1 MNAAGEKTMAEQAG
15 TRGIVK
21 PGEPRSAVGL
31 IVALVLLGLALLF
44 AITQGGPPAPKGKDA
59 PVTEFSAGRAGEVLR
74 DLLGD
79 GSPHPLGSPANA
91 KVRERVMAQLRA
103 LGYSPEVQTGDTC
116 QAGWGCAK
124 VSNVLARLPGR
135 QPGKAVLLVA
145 HYDSV
150 PAGAGASDDMTG
162 TAAVLE
168 VARALKAG
176 PAPRNT
182 ILFLLDDGE
191 EEGLLG
197 AKTFAES
204 SPAADEVGVVV
215 NLEARGTAGPSL
227 MFQTSRDDAW
237 LLDAWAPRASR
248 PFTSSLFST
257 IYRLM
262 PNDTDLTVF
271 LNRGV
276 PGMNFAFIEHPS
288 EYHTPLDSLAES
300 SPGSLQHHGDNALAA
315 VRGLAEADLSRPHPG
330 SAVYFDLMHL
340 VVVRW
345 ASALSPVLGVIALLL
360 MLASAWLARRR
371 GLLTWGAV
379 AVGAVSPLLAFL
391 LSLIVTFGLRTLLAS
406 AFPGQ
411 WVAQPLPAFLAF
423 WLLPLAVTVALGGL
437 LGRRQGGTGL
447 WAGLWTG
454 WSLLGLILGLTL
466 PGVSYLFLPPAL
478 VAGVLGVVVFAA
490 GGSAAGRLAAAV
502 IPVLVVGLLWFPLL
516 GSLYLGL
523 GLLGLLGTSVLLSFV
538 YSSLIPLAGPAGG
551 LSRRWLPLTAA
562 AVGVLG
568 AVVAMVTPPS
578 SPEVPRNI
586 VLQLHQDAATG
597 VSRWLA
603 FVEPPFPP
611 SLRQAGGFGTK
622 PEVPFPW
629 LPPGARTFMGPAPKL
644 DVPGPDLVVEQD
656 AIVEG
661 KRHVRLRLTSPRG
674 AQVGSFA
681 IPAEVQLDSIK
692 IDGHAFPTTVRRAG
706 PLNRAKGW
714 KLFSNL
720 TLAPGGSELEIV
732 LGSTQPAFWYVID
745 RSYGL
750 PPTAAPLLAARPKD
764 VVTIQDGDVVIM
776 TRKVKI

>member
-1 MNAAGEKTMAEQAG
+1 MAEQAG
-15 TRGIVK
+15 TRGVVK
-21 PGEPRSAVGL
+21 PGEPRSGVGL
-31 IVALVLLGLALLF
+31 IVALVLLGLALLL
-44 AITQGGPPAPKGKDA
+44 AITQGGPPSPKGKDA
-59 PVTEFSAGRAGEVLR
+59 PAAEFSAGRAGEVLR
-74 DLLGD
+74 GLLGD
-79 GSPHPLGSPANA
+79 GAPHPLGSPANA
-91 KVRERVMAQLRA
+91 LVRERVMAQLRT
-103 LGYSPEVQTGDTC
+103 LGYSPEVQEGFTC
-116 QAGWGCAK
+116 QAGRSCAK

-135 QPGKAVLLVA
+135 QAGKAVLLIA

-150 PAGAGASDDMTG
+150 AAGPGASDDMTG

-197 AKTFAES
+197 AKTFADT

-215 NLEARGTAGPSL
+215 NLEARGTSGPSL
-227 MFQTSRDDAW
+227 MFQTSPEDAW

-257 IYRLM
+257 VYRLM

-271 LNRGV
+271 LHRGV
-276 PGMNFAFIEHPS
+276 PGMNFAFIERPS
-288 EYHTPLDSLAES
+288 QYHTPLDNLADA

-345 ASALSPVLGVIALLL
+345 ASALSPVLGLVALVL
-360 MLASAWLARRR
+360 MLVAAWLARRR

-379 AVGAVSPLLAFL
+379 ALGVVSPLLAFL
-391 LSLIVTFGLRTLLAS
+391 LSLVVTFALQTLLAS

-423 WLLPLAVTVALGGL
+423 WLLPLAVTVALGGV
-437 LGRRQGGTGL
+437 LGRRFGGTGL
-447 WAGLWTG
+447 WAGTWIG
-454 WSLLGLILGLTL
+454 WSLLGIVLGLTL
-466 PGVSYLFLPPAL
+466 PGLSYLFLPPAL
-478 VAGVLGVVVFAA
+478 VAGVLGVAVFAT
-490 GGSAAGRLAAAV
+490 GGSAAGRLAAEA

-523 GLLGLLGTSVLLSFV
+523 GLFGLLATSVLLSFV
-538 YSSLIPLAGPAGG
+538 YSSLIPLAGPAGDLG
-551 LSRRWLPLTAA
+551 RRWLPLAAA

-578 SPEVPRNI
+578 SPEVPRNL
-586 VLQLHQDAATG
+586 VLQFYQDADTG
-597 VSRWLA
+597 VSRWVA
-603 FVEPPFPP
+603 FAAPPFPP
-611 SLRQAGGFGTK
+611 SLRQAGGFAAK

-629 LPPGARTFMGPAPKL
+629 LPPAAMAFVAPAPKL
-644 DVPGPDLVVEQD
+644 DAPGPELVVEQD
-656 AIVEG
+656 SNVEG

-681 IPAEVQLDSIK
+681 IPAEAMIESIK
-692 IDGHAFPTTVRRAG
+692 IDGHALPTTARRAG

-720 TLAPGGSELEIV
+720 TLPPGGSELEIV
-732 LGSTQPAFWYVID
+732 LGSTQPAFWYAVD

-750 PPTAAPLLAARPKD
+750 PPTAAALLAARPKD
-764 VVTIQDGDVVIM
+764 VVTIHDGDVVVM
-776 TRKVKI
+776 SRKVKI

>member
-1 MNAAGEKTMAEQAG
+1 MAEQAG
-15 TRGIVK
+15 TRGVVK
-21 PGEPRSAVGL
+21 PGEPRSGVGL
-31 IVALVLLGLALLF
+31 IVALVLLGLALLL
-44 AITQGGPPAPKGKDA
+44 AITQGGPPAPQGKDA
-59 PVTEFSAGRAGEVLR
+59 PATEFSAGRAGEVLR
-74 DLLGD
+74 GLLGD

-91 KVRERVMAQLRA
+91 QVRERVMAQLRT
-103 LGYSPEVQTGDTC
+103 LGYSPEVQEGFTC

-135 QPGKAVLLVA
+135 QAGKAVLLVA

-150 PAGAGASDDMTG
+150 AAGAGASDDMTG

-182 ILFLLDDGE
+182 VLFLLDDGE

-197 AKTFAES
+197 AKTFAET
-204 SPAADEVGVVV
+204 SPQADEVGVVV
-215 NLEARGTAGPSL
+215 NLEARGTGGPSL
-227 MFQTSRDDAW
+227 MFQTSPDDAW
-237 LLDAWAPRASR
+237 LLDAWAPRATR

-257 IYRLM
+257 IYRFM

-271 LNRGV
+271 LNRSV

-288 EYHTPLDSLAES
+288 QYHTPLDSLADA

-315 VRGLAEADLSRPHPG
+315 VRGLAEADLSRPHAG
-330 SAVYFDLMHL
+330 SAVYFDLLHL

-345 ASALSPVLGVIALLL
+345 ASALSPVLGLVALGL
-360 MLASAWLARRR
+360 MLAAAWLARRR

-379 AVGAVSPLLAFL
+379 ALGAVSPLLAFL
-391 LSLIVTFGLRTLLAS
+391 LSLIVTFALQTLLAS

-423 WLLPLAVTVALGGL
+423 WLLPLAVTVALGGA
-437 LGRRQGGTGL
+437 LGRRSGGTGL
-447 WAGLWTG
+447 WAGVWIG
-454 WSLLGLILGLTL
+454 WSLLGVVLGLTL

-478 VAGVLGVVVFAA
+478 VAGVLGVAVFAT

-523 GLLGLLGTSVLLSFV
+523 GLLGLLATSVLLSFV

-551 LSRRWLPLTAA
+551 LGRRWLPLAAA
-562 AVGVLG
+562 AVGVVG
-568 AVVAMVTPPS
+568 ALMAMVTPPS
-578 SPEVPRNI
+578 SPKVPRNV
-586 VLQLHQDAATG
+586 VLQLHQDAGTG
-597 VSRWLA
+597 VSRWVA
-603 FVEPPFPP
+603 FAAPPFPP
-611 SLRQAGGFGTK
+611 SLRQAGGFATK

-629 LPPGARTFMGPAPKL
+629 LPPAARAFMAPAPKL
-644 DVPGPDLVVEQD
+644 DAPGPELAVEQD
-656 AIVEG
+656 STVEG

-681 IPAEVQLDSIK
+681 IPAEAQLESIK

-706 PLNRAKGW
+706 PLSRAKDW

-720 TLAPGGSELEIV
+720 TLPPGGSELEIV
-732 LGSTQPAFWYVID
+732 LGSTQPAYWYAID

-750 PPTAAPLLAARPKD
+750 PPTAAPLLAALPKD
-764 VVTIQDGDVVIM
+764 VITIQDGDVVVM